1 MALKT
6 EIQNRAPSALR
17 AMELVF
23 ADPTLKQALISPHAM
38 RAPAFPVAF
47 EALPLTGGGPGS
59 S

>member
-23 ADPTLKQALISPHAM
+23 ADPTLKKLDLAARNAGTRVS
-38 RAPAFPVAF
+38 RR
-47 EALPLTGGGPGS
+47 
-59 S
+59 